1 MGTQFS
7 NIFQRYQRKQSFS
20 TFCYIKTPYNS
31 FIMKASVLSAIILF
45 VASVNG
51 APRGVDPSGNGSASV
66 ELASNRGLF
75 DPLRRSFDVV
85 TASKRGLFDPLRRS
99 LDYGP
104 FKRMDATRMIGA
116 SNEVGNRLMFVFVPH
131 SEAPATP
138 NVNDNM
144 AQPDHPTEKQFE
156 EEKGKKPADKLP
168 ETIVPLVERYL
179 LY

>member
-1 MGTQFS
+1 
-7 NIFQRYQRKQSFS
+7 
-20 TFCYIKTPYNS
+20 
-31 FIMKASVLSAIILF
+31 MKASVLSAIILF

-104 FKRMDATRMIGA
+104 FKRMDATPMIGA
-116 SNEVGNRLMFVFVPH
+116 SNEVGNRMMVFFVPR
-131 SEAPATP
+131 SAAPATP
-138 NVNDNM
+138 NVNDGNM

-156 EEKGKKPADKLP
+156 EEKGKKPANKLP